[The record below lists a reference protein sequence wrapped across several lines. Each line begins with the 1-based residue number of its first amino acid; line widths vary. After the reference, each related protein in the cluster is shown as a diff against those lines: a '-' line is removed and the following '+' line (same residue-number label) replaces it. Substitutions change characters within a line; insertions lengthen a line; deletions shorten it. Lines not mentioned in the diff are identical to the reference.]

1 MKKMLIALAATA
13 VLGMGAAMA
22 ENCIGEAAVA
32 GIVGA
37 AVGGP
42 VAGLAT
48 AGITYLG
55 CENRNSGSS
64 SDNPYPNINDTS
76 GWE

>member
-13 VLGMGAAMA
+13 VLGMGTAMA
-22 ENCIGEAAVA
+22 ESNCIGEAAVA

-55 CENRNSGSS
+55 CENKNSS
-64 SDNPYPNINDTS
+64 SNNPYPNINDTS